1 MVNNRLSYFRVF
13 GMIGLVATKID
24 KSVRSIEWASSWFG
38 LAWTRNRFLGHDA
51 IARISF
57 VNGLLF

>member
-1 MVNNRLSYFRVF
+1 MVNNRLSYFYVF
-13 GMIGLVATKID
+13 GTTDPVATEID
-24 KSVRSIEWASSWFG
+24 KSVRGKEWASSWIG
-38 LAWTRNRFLGHDA
+38 LVWTRNRFLGHDA